1 MSARATLRTMRPFP
15 DHGYTDVTHAST
27 TAAPTRTL
35 TVEGTEITLLGTAH
49 VSSQSMEDV
58 RRAVAEGDYDAVAVE
73 LCGPRHQRLSGRA
86 DWSDMDLFQVVRSG
100 RAGMVA
106 AQLALSAYQ
115 ERLGDQLGV
124 EPGAEMRAA
133 IEAAQERDRP
143 LWLIDR
149 DVGTTLKRLVR
160 SIPWYQRWSLLSGLL
175 LTCVSRP
182 KLEEAEIERLKEG
195 DVLESTFA
203 EFASRSPTLYRIMIE
218 ERDRYMASKLFERVR
233 SDRPRRVL
241 AVVGAGHLDGIARQL
256 ADDPPT
262 PESRR
267 QLEVVPPRGRLV
279 RALPWIVVAL
289 ILSGFAIGFARSPAL
304 GGRLVLEWVAINGTL
319 TALGAILA
327 RAHPLTVLTGFLAA
341 PLTSLNPTIGAGMVT
356 GAVETLLRRPR
367 VSDFD
372 TLREQLRRPR
382 DWWRNRVTRILLVFV
397 LSTAGSAAATYIGGA
412 RILEQLVR

>member
-1 MSARATLRTMRPFP
+1 MTQSSNA
-15 DHGYTDVTHAST
+15 
-27 TAAPTRTL
+27 AAPSRS
-35 TVEGTEITLLGTAH
+35 VVFEGTAITLLGTAH
-49 VSSQSMEDV
+49 VSSQSTEDV
-58 RRAVAEGDYDAVAVE
+58 REAVTRGDYDAIAVE
-73 LCGPRHQRLSGRA
+73 LCRPRRQRLAGQA
-86 DWSDMDLFQVVRSG
+86 DWSEMDLFQVVRSG

-133 IEAAQERDRP
+133 MESAEARGLP

-160 SIPWYQRWSLLSGLL
+160 SVPWYQRMGLMSGLL
-175 LTCVSRP
+175 ITCVSRP
-182 KLEEAEIERLKEG
+182 KLEADEIEQLKQG

-203 EFASRSPTLYRIMIE
+203 EFAQRSPTLYRIMIE
-218 ERDRYMASKLFERVR
+218 ERDRFMASKLVERIR
-233 SDRPRRVL
+233 RDRPRHVL
-241 AVVGAGHLDGIARQL
+241 AVVGAGHLEGIAEQL
-256 ADDPPT
+256 GREPADAAG
-262 PESRR
+262 RR
-267 QLEVVPPRGRLV
+267 ALEVIPPRGRV
-279 RALPWIVVAL
+279 IRALPWVVVAL
-289 ILSGFAIGFARSPAL
+289 ILSGFAIGFARSPEL
-304 GGRLVLEWVAINGTL
+304 GGRLVVEWVAINGTL

-327 RAHPLTVLTGFLAA
+327 RAHPLTVVTGFVAA

-372 TLREQLRRPR
+372 TLRQQIRDPR
-382 DWWRNRVTRILLVFV
+382 AWWRNRVTRILLVFV

-412 RILEQLVR
+412 RILEQLIR

>member
-1 MSARATLRTMRPFP
+1 MTQPANSP
-15 DHGYTDVTHAST
+15 
-27 TAAPTRTL
+27 APTRTL
-35 TVEGTEITLLGTAH
+35 TVEGTEVTLLGTAH
-49 VSSQSMEDV
+49 VSSQSTADV
-58 RRAVAEGDYDAVAVE
+58 RNAAAGGDYDAIAVE
-73 LCGPRHQRLSGRA
+73 LCKPRHQRLAGQS
-86 DWSDMDLFQVVRSG
+86 DWSDMDLFQVVRTG

-133 IEAAQERDRP
+133 MQAADERSRP

-149 DVGTTLKRLVR
+149 DVGITLKRLVR

-175 LTCVSRP
+175 ITCVSRP
-182 KLEEAEIERLKEG
+182 RLEEQEIEQLKEG

-203 EFASRSPTLYRIMIE
+203 EFASRSPTLYRVMIA
-218 ERDRYMASKLFERVR
+218 ERDRYMASKLLERIR
-233 SDRPRRVL
+233 NDRPRRVL
-241 AVVGAGHLDGIARQL
+241 AVVGAGHLEGIAEQL
-256 ADDPPT
+256 ANEPAT
-262 PESRR
+262 PEARAA
-267 QLEVVPPRGRLV
+267 LEAVPPRGRIV

-304 GGRLVLEWVAINGTL
+304 GSRLVVEWVAINGTL
-319 TALGAILA
+319 TALGAIIA

-372 TLREQLRRPR
+372 SLRAELRTPSA
-382 DWWRNRVTRILLVFV
+382 WWHNRVTRILLVFV

-412 RILEQLVR
+412 RILEQLLR